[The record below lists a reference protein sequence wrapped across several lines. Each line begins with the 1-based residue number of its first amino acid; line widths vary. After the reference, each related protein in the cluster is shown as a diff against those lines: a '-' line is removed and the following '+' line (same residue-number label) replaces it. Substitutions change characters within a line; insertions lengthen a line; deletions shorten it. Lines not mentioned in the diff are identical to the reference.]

1 MCSTTL
7 VSSKQVFIGSRMPIS
22 PPCACCPFICGYMS
36 HLYLSLSSTA
46 VSVAVIIWLAGVAG
60 TCGQCL
66 CIISGTG
73 PLWGR
78 LFPHCAP
85 PWLGRSVCS
94 CGLLECKPSV
104 PLSNSPP
111 TLIHDF
117 CACIINFFFLCQK
130 LMFTFSIKICDF
142 NDKYVGSLANWTPL
156 FTYHIFDIRIA
167 CLFFAYEW

>member
-66 CIISGTG
+66 CIVSGTG

-111 TLIHDF
+111 TLIHDYVCF
-117 CACIINFFFLCQK
+117 CACIINFFCAKNRCLHFLSRFMT
-130 LMFTFSIKICDF
+130 LMINMLVVWLTEPHF
-142 NDKYVGSLANWTPL
+142 L
-156 FTYHIFDIRIA
+156 HIIYLI
-167 CLFFAYEW
+167 